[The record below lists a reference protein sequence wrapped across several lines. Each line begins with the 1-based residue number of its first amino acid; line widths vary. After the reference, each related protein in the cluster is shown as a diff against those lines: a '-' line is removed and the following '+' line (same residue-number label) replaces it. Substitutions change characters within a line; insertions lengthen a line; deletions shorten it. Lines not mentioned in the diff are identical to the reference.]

1 MKVERVAAVVS
12 LLIAAGTATAQQAPQ
27 AQEDQL
33 AEVQVTGSR
42 IQQTGMTTPTPVTAV
57 SAVELATLAPATLAE
72 GLAQLPQFFGST
84 TTAAT
89 GGFFTSPGA
98 GNLNLRGLGTNR
110 TLTLLN
116 GRRIVS
122 STRFGG
128 TDINIFPEAMLKS
141 VETVTGGASAA
152 YGTDAIAGVVNFILD
167 TNFTGLRGHAQG
179 GRTSR
184 GDNRNGEVSLSAG
197 FGLGE
202 RTHVLLSAEAYS
214 QEGVFTLK
222 DRDWYQSWG
231 AVTDPAS
238 NSQTLIRPN
247 VISTRMT
254 LDGRVISTNPAIANL
269 QFQRNGQTA
278 LFNYG
283 NPYSLSTNTGSLQS
297 HSVTGGGS
305 GTDNN
310 SEWFNLQPQT
320 SRDSLFTYI
329 DHELN
334 ANTKLFAQGIYGHGT
349 IYSRNTGGLWGGVT
363 PLTIYANNAFLPQN
377 LRDIMATNKIASF
390 ELGRV
395 GSLEDLAANAATEM
409 DSKTYSGTLGFQSR
423 ISSGRFLN
431 DWNVQGYA
439 QFGSTVTL
447 GTQIGGVRLDR
458 LYLATDAVVNPANG
472 KITCNV
478 TLVSGLYPDCVPLNL
493 FGRGNASRE
502 ALDWVIGFDKGKTIT
517 TPIYYVNDGYARG
530 RTVTY
535 VSGEDKVASSHIKQ
549 KVAEL
554 SMDGKVW
561 DGWGAGQ
568 ISTALGGSWR
578 EDSIDQ
584 IVYAAGTNPATD
596 QNLRPV
602 PANDATLGIRGVP
615 SRDRNVPVEMQY
627 SNVPNLYGTIRVLE
641 FYNEWLVPLVSGLP
655 MLKQLNFNGGAR
667 WADYSGSGAI
677 WAWKVGLDAELND
690 ELRLRGTVSQDVRA
704 ATLAERF
711 DKTGGAGSVRDPRF
725 NNETYSIT
733 LSGGGNPN
741 LNPENADTLT
751 VGAVYRPNWLEGF
764 SASLD
769 WYSVAMTGAIGQLT
783 PQDIVDQCQLGASDL
798 CARIIRNATT
808 NRVELVNAVYLNVNK
823 SKVSGMDL
831 ELAYRRAVDWFG
843 GGERITARLFGTYLA
858 ENSSTNFGAAKVDRA
873 GQTGG
878 GLALPKYKATANVR
892 YSRGPL
898 SVSVQGR
905 YIDSGLLDANELR
918 LIRADDNTV
927 DSAFYTDLNVTWQ
940 PLDAKW
946 RVYGNITNAFDVSP
960 PVTASFGTFGGTSSQ
975 TNPALFDL
983 LGRRYML
990 GIGIDL

>member
-1 MKVERVAAVVS
+1 MKYQRVAALVS
-12 LLIAAGTATAQQAPQ
+12 MLVSAASAQGQQVPA
-27 AQEDQL
+27 DQL

-57 SAVELATLAPATLAE
+57 SAVELTTLSPGTLAE

-84 TTAAT
+84 TTAST

-167 TNFTGLRGHAQG
+167 TKFTGLRGHAQG
-179 GRTSR
+179 GITSKS
-184 GDNRNGEVSLSAG
+184 DNRNGEISMSGG
-197 FGLGE
+197 FALGE

-214 QEGVFTLK
+214 QDGVFTVN
-222 DRDWYQSWG
+222 DRDWYESWG

-238 NSQTLIRPN
+238 NTQTLIRPN
-247 VISTRMT
+247 VISTRLT
-254 LDGRVISTNPAIANL
+254 LDGRIISTNPAIANL
-269 QFQRNGQTA
+269 QFQRNGQTTP
-278 LFNYG
+278 FNYG
-283 NPYSLSTNTGSLQS
+283 SPYSLSTNTGSLQS
-297 HSVTGGGS
+297 HSVAGGGS

-310 SEWFNLQPQT
+310 SEWFNLQPKT
-320 SRDSLFTYI
+320 ARDSMYAYV
-329 DHELN
+329 DHELSS
-334 ANTKLFAQGIYGHGT
+334 NTTLFVQGIYGHNN

-363 PLTIYANNAFLPQN
+363 PLTIFANNAFLPQN
-377 LRDIMATNKIASF
+377 VRDLMATNKIASF

-395 GSLEDLAANAATEM
+395 GSIEDLAATAATEM
-409 DSKTYSGTLGFQSR
+409 DSKTYSGTFGFQSR
-423 ISSGRFLN
+423 ISSDGLFN
-431 DWNVQGYA
+431 DWNVQGYG
-439 QFGSTVTL
+439 QLGSTTTL

-458 LYLATDAVVNPANG
+458 LYLASDAVVNPANG
-472 KITCNV
+472 KISCNV
-478 TLVSGLYPDCVPLNL
+478 TATSGQYQDCVPLNL

-502 ALDWVIGFDKGKTIT
+502 AIDWVIGFDPGKKIS
-517 TPIYYVNDGYARG
+517 TPIFYVNDGYASG
-530 RTVTY
+530 RTVEY
-535 VSGEDKVASSHIKQ
+535 VSGADKVASSHIKQ

-561 DGWGAGQ
+561 NGWGAGPV
-568 ISTALGGSWR
+568 STALGTSWR

-584 IVYAAGTNPATD
+584 IVYAPGANPATD

-602 PANDATLGIRGVP
+602 PANDAALGIRGVP

-627 SNVPNLYGTIRVLE
+627 SNVPNLYGKVRVLE
-641 FYNEWLVPLVSGLP
+641 FYNEWLVPLVSNLP
-655 MLKQLNFNGGAR
+655 MLRQLNFNGGVR
-667 WADYSGSGAI
+667 WAEYSGSGAI
-677 WAWKVGLDAELND
+677 WAWKLGLDAEITD
-690 ELRLRGTVSQDVRA
+690 ELRLRGTISKDVRA

-711 DKTGGAGSVRDPRF
+711 DKTGGAGSVRDPKF
-725 NNETYSIT
+725 NNENYSIT

-751 VGAVYRPNWLEGF
+751 VGAVYRPSWVEGL

-769 WYSVAMTGAIGQLT
+769 WYQVAMTGAIGQLT
-783 PQDIVDQCQLGASDL
+783 PQDIVDQCQLGATDL

-823 SKVSGMDL
+823 SKVSGVDM
-831 ELAYRRAVDWFG
+831 ELAYRRAVEWFG
-843 GGERITARLFGTYLA
+843 GGERITARLFGTYLQ

-873 GQTGG
+873 SQTGG
-878 GLALPKYKATANVR
+878 GLALPEYKASANLR
-892 YSRGPL
+892 YSRGAL
-898 SVSVQGR
+898 STSVQGR
-905 YIDSGLLDANELR
+905 YISSGLLDANEVR
-918 LIRADDNTV
+918 LVRADNNTV
-927 DSAFYTDLNVTWQ
+927 DAAFYTDLNVTWQ
-940 PLDAKW
+940 PVDAKW
-946 RVYGNITNAFDVSP
+946 RVYGNITNAFDVAP

-983 LGRRYML
+983 LGRRYMV
-990 GIGIDL
+990 GVGIDF

>member
-1 MKVERVAAVVS
+1 MKINRISVAISTFVVAACS
-12 LLIAAGTATAQQAPQ
+12 GAQAQQPAS
-27 AQEDQL
+27 DQL

-57 SAVELATLAPATLAE
+57 SAAELTTLAPATLAE
-72 GLAQLPQFFGST
+72 GLAQLPQFFAST
-84 TTAAT
+84 TTAST

-167 TNFTGLRGHAQG
+167 TSFTGFRSHFQSGV
-179 GRTSR
+179 TSR
-184 GDNRNGEVSLSAG
+184 GDNKNGEASISGG
-197 FGLGE
+197 FSLGE
-202 RTHVLLSAEAYS
+202 RTHVLLSAEMFK
-214 QEGVFTLK
+214 QDGVFTLD
-222 DRDWYQSWG
+222 DRDWYESWG
-231 AVTDPAS
+231 AVTSPTS
-238 NSQTLIRPN
+238 NTQTLIRPN

-254 LDGRVISTNPAIANL
+254 LDGRIISTAPSIANL
-269 QFQRNGQTA
+269 QFQSNGQTA
-278 LFNYG
+278 PFTYG

-297 HSVTGGGS
+297 HSVAAGGS
-305 GTDNN
+305 GVDNN
-310 SEWFNLQPQT
+310 SEWFNLQPK
-320 SRDSLFTYI
+320 SARDSLFLYA
-329 DHELN
+329 DHDLST
-334 ANTKLFAQGIYGHGT
+334 NTQVFVQAIYGHNN

-377 LRDIMATNKIASF
+377 VRDLMATNNIASF

-395 GSLEDLAANAATEM
+395 GSVQDLAENAATEM
-409 DSKTYSGTLGFQSR
+409 DSKTKSGTFGFKSR
-423 ISSGRFLN
+423 ISSSGFLN
-431 DWNVQGYA
+431 DWNVQGYG
-439 QFGSTVTL
+439 QVGSTITL

-458 LYLATDAVVNPANG
+458 LYLATDAVVNPATG
-472 KITCNV
+472 KIACNV
-478 TLVSGLYPDCVPLNL
+478 TLVSGKYPDCVPLNL
-493 FGRGNASRE
+493 FGRGNASPE
-502 ALDWVIGFDKGKTIT
+502 AIDWVIGFDPGKKVT

-530 RTVTY
+530 RTVSY
-535 VSGEDKVASSHIKQ
+535 VSGSEKVASSDIKQ

-561 DGWGAGQ
+561 DGWGAGP
-568 ISTALGGSWR
+568 ISTALGSSWR

-584 IVYAAGTNPATD
+584 IVYAPGGNPATD

-602 PANDATLGIRGVP
+602 PANDAALGIRGVP

-627 SNVPNLYGTIRVLE
+627 SNVPNLYGSIRVVE
-641 FYNEWLVPLVSGLP
+641 FYNEWLVPLVSNLP
-655 MLKQLNFNGGAR
+655 MLKQLNFNGGTR
-667 WADYSGSGAI
+667 WAEYSGSGAI
-677 WAWKVGLDAELND
+677 WAWKVGLDAEVND
-690 ELRLRGTVSQDVRA
+690 QLRFRGTVSKDVRA

-711 DKTGGAGSVRDPRF
+711 DKTGGAGSVRDPKF
-725 NNETYSIT
+725 NNESYGIT

-741 LNPENADTLT
+741 LEPENADTLT
-751 VGAVYRPNWLEGF
+751 VGAVYRPDWLSGF

-769 WYSVAMTGAIGQLT
+769 WYRVAMTGAIGQLT
-783 PQDIVDQCQLGASDL
+783 PQDIVDQCQLGATDL
-798 CARIIRNATT
+798 CGRIIRNSTT

-823 SKVSGMDL
+823 SKVSGLDL
-831 ELAYRRAVDWFG
+831 ELAYRRSVDWFG
-843 GGERITARLFGTYLA
+843 GGERITARLFGTYLM

-878 GLALPKYKATANVR
+878 GIALPDYKFSANVR

-898 SVSVQGR
+898 SLSVQAR
-905 YIDSGLLDANELR
+905 YISSGLLDANEFR

-927 DSAFYTDLNVTWQ
+927 DAVFYTDLNATWQ
-940 PLDAKW
+940 PVDAKW
-946 RVYGNITNAFDVSP
+946 RVYANTTNLFDAAP
-960 PVTASFGTFGGTSSQ
+960 PVTASFGTFGGTSNQ

-983 LGRRYML
+983 LGRRFMV
-990 GIGIDL
+990 GVGFDF